1 MGKVIMYKYYAIIS
15 LVLCWTNGLPLMDPK
30 WKQIK
35 EMDQATWLKHNNPEK
50 VAKHDPQGINLKKEI
65 ALLDREIS
73 FMEKHI
79 AINGHGPK
87 ETKELKKLRH
97 RSEVLAH
104 LLKWVQTGTKPP
116 NMTDTHSTNEGSRAK
131 ERIDCKSTA
140 HCEDTYAS
148 GNETYASGDETNAS
162 GDSENKT
169 SDNDGQEK
177 SSEEGKSRQNKKSIE
192 ENSSV
197 EGSADVQTKG
207 EDIEKGNEGSA

>member
-1 MGKVIMYKYYAIIS
+1 MG
-15 LVLCWTNGLPLMDPK
+15 TNGLPLMDPK

-73 FMEKHI
+73 VMEKHI

-140 HCEDTYAS
+140 HLKILMPVGMKPMPVEMKPMQV
-148 GNETYASGDETNAS
+148 GIQ
-162 GDSENKT
+162 KT
-169 SDNDGQEK
+169 RHLTTMVK
-177 SSEEGKSRQNKKSIE
+177 RKVVKKAKVGKIKKALKKT
-192 ENSSV
+192 V
-197 EGSADVQTKG
+197 
-207 EDIEKGNEGSA
+207 